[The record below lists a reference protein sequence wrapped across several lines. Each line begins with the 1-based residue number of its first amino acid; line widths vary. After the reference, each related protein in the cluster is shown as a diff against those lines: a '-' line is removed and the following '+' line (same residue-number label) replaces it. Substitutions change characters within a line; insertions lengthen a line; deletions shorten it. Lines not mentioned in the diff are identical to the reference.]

1 MKYALVLYYSRHGST
16 EKLAHLVA
24 RGIEETGIEARIR
37 TVPEVSANCEATKP
51 NIPTQGAPYVT
62 LADLEN
68 CAGLALGS
76 PTRFGNMAAP
86 MKYFWDNT
94 SGLWLNGKL
103 VDKPACVFTS
113 TGSMHGGQET
123 TLISMMTP
131 LFHHGFIMMGV
142 PYTEPAL
149 GKTETGGTP
158 YGASHVAGGDNQNP
172 ISDDEKTICLA
183 MGKRLG
189 EIITRL
195 D

>member
-37 TVPEVSANCEATKP
+37 TVPEVSTNCAATEP
-51 NIPTQGAPYVT
+51 GIPTEGAPYVT

-86 MKYFWDNT
+86 MKHFWDNT

-149 GKTETGGTP
+149 GKTKTGGTP

-172 ISDDEKTICLA
+172 ISDDEKIICMA

-189 EIITRL
+189 ALIEKM
-195 D
+195 

>member
-16 EKLAHLVA
+16 EKLASLVA

-37 TVPEVSANCEATKP
+37 TVPEVSPTCEATEP
-51 NIPTQGAPYVT
+51 GVPHQGAPYVT
-62 LADLEN
+62 LEDLEN
-68 CAGLALGS
+68 CSGLALGS

-86 MKYFWDNT
+86 MKHFWDST
-94 SGLWLNGKL
+94 SGLWLGGKL

-131 LFHHGFIMMGV
+131 LFHHGFIIMGV

-149 GKTETGGTP
+149 GKTLAGGTP
-158 YGASHVAGGDNQNP
+158 YGASHVAGGDNKNP
-172 ISDDEKTICLA
+172 ITDDEKTICIT
-183 MGKRLG
+183 MGRRLG
-189 EIITRL
+189 NLIAKL
-195 D
+195 N